1 MQHRIATIT
10 LAAVSLF
17 AGKASASLIFL
28 ETLPSTGNGI
38 GAVNTS
44 LTFQNSPTESGCVAY
59 NGSAAVTGSGAC
71 PTGLGFTG
79 GDEKTGS
86 SQTNVFTASDLNF
99 DATHNFSNLVLIFNG
114 NEGGGSDQPIT
125 INLLGLSLYSS
136 TGTRLA
142 TYTTTQSYTFNAFP
156 GIGQAGFAF
165 ALDSAQAALANA
177 LLVSNPNLRIGT
189 EANVSQS
196 SAGPETIQLTT
207 LAPGVVQQLEATPEP
222 LSLGLLGVSLVGLGL
237 LKRRY
242 L

>member
-1 MQHRIATIT
+1 MENSRIAT
-10 LAAVSLF
+10 LAF
-17 AGKASASLIFL
+17 AALSVFASKASASIVFL

-71 PTGLGFTG
+71 PTGFTG

-86 SQTNVFTASDLNF
+86 SQINVFTPTNLNF

-156 GIGQAGFAF
+156 GVGQAGFAF
-165 ALDSAQAALANA
+165 ALDSPEAALANA

-222 LSLGLLGVSLVGLGL
+222 LSLGLLGVSLAGLGL

-242 L
+242 R